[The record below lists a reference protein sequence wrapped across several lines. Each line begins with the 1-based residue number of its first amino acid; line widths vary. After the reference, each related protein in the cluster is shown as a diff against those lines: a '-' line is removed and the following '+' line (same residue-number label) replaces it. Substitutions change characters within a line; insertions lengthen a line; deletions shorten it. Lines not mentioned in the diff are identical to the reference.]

1 MATAKTVRIHQY
13 GGPEVMQL
21 EDVELAPPAANEIQV
36 RHTAIGLNFI
46 DTYQRSGLYP
56 LPLPSGLGCEA
67 CGVITAVG
75 SDVTG
80 LEVGDRISYGTGVA
94 VAYAEANNIEAARV
108 VRVPD
113 TVDDETA
120 AAITLKG
127 MTAHFL
133 LHDSYAVKPGQTV
146 LVHAAAGGVG
156 SLLCQWAKALGATV
170 IGTVG
175 SPEKAEQAKA
185 NGCHHTILYK
195 EEDFVERV
203 RDLTDGAGVP
213 VVYDSVGKSTI
224 LGSFKCLQRFGMVVS
239 FGQSSG
245 AIPPIDIRV
254 LAEGS
259 FYLNRPVLYHH
270 TASAERVRRRAA
282 VLFERLTKGDLNI
295 HINQRY
301 SLADIAKAHEDL
313 QARRTQGASVIIP

>member
-1 MATAKTVRIHQY
+1 MATAKTVRVHQT
-13 GGPEVMQL
+13 GGPDVMVL
-21 EDVELAPPAANEIQV
+21 EDIELPPPGTGEIQV

-56 LPLPSGLGCEA
+56 LPLPTGLGCEA
-67 CGVITAVG
+67 CGVITALGDNVA
-75 SDVTG
+75 D
-80 LEVGDRISYGTGVA
+80 LEVGDRVSYGTGVA

-113 TVDDETA
+113 AVDDETA

-133 LHDSYAVKPGQTV
+133 LHDSYAVKPGQTI

-175 SPEKAEQAKA
+175 SPEKAEQAKEH
-185 NGCHHTILYK
+185 GCSHTILYK
-195 EEDFVERV
+195 DEDFVDRV

-224 LGSFKCLQRFGMVVS
+224 LGSFKCLQRFGTVVS

-245 AIPPIDIRV
+245 AIAPIDIRV

-270 TASAERVRRRAA
+270 TASAEAVRKRASA
-282 VLFERLTKGDLNI
+282 VFDRLAKGDVTI

-301 SLADIAKAHEDL
+301 NLADVAKAHEDL
-313 QARRTQGASVIIP
+313 EARRTNGASVIIP